1 MLPLKK
7 CKLGAMTVERLLV
20 DTNVLV
26 YHLGG
31 RAAATKAL
39 QGAEVHISFV
49 TEIELQSK
57 ASLTASDLG
66 LIQAAMVNYRISD
79 VNPSIKRIAGQLRR
93 QHGLKLADALIA
105 ATALHLNI
113 PLLTADG
120 GFERL
125 KELMEIRS
133 L

>member
-1 MLPLKK
+1 
-7 CKLGAMTVERLLV
+7 MTVERLLV

-31 RAAATKAL
+31 RQDATRAL
-39 QGAEVHISFV
+39 QDVEVHISFV

-57 ASLTASDLG
+57 ASLSAKDLMS
-66 LIQAAMVNYRISD
+66 IQAALANFRISD
-79 VNPSIKRIAGQLRR
+79 VNPSIKQLASTLRR
-93 QHGLKLADALIA
+93 EHGLKFADALVA
-105 ATALHLNI
+105 ATALHLNL

-125 KELMEIRS
+125 KGDLEDRS

>member
-1 MLPLKK
+1 
-7 CKLGAMTVERLLV
+7 MTAERILV

-31 RAAATKAL
+31 RSDATRAV
-39 QGAEVHISFV
+39 QGTEVHISFI

-57 ASLTASDLG
+57 ASLTGNDLK
-66 LIQAAMVNYRISD
+66 LIQAALVNYRISD
-79 VNPSIKRIAGQLRR
+79 INPTIKQLAAELRR
-93 QHGLKLADALIA
+93 QHGLKLADAIVA
-105 ATALHLNI
+105 ATALHLNL

-125 KELMEIRS
+125 KVVMDIRS

>member
-1 MLPLKK
+1 
-7 CKLGAMTVERLLV
+7 MTVERILV

-31 RAAATKAL
+31 RKDATRAL
-39 QGAEVHISFV
+39 QGVEVHVSFV

-57 ASLTASDLG
+57 PTLSEADLNH
-66 LIQAAMVNYRISD
+66 ISAALANYRISD
-79 VNPSIKRIAGQLRR
+79 VNPAIKQLASRLRR
-93 QHGLKLADALIA
+93 EHGLKFADALIA
-105 ATALHLNI
+105 ATALHLDL

-125 KELMEIRS
+125 KDVLNVRW

>member
-1 MLPLKK
+1 
-7 CKLGAMTVERLLV
+7 MTVERLLV

-31 RAAATKAL
+31 QADATNAL
-39 QGAEVHISFV
+39 QDREVHISFV

-57 ASLTASDLG
+57 ATLTPSDLAN
-66 LIQAAMVNYRISD
+66 IRAAVANYHISD
-79 VNPSIKRIAGQLRR
+79 VNPAIKRSAAELRR
-93 QHGLKLADALIA
+93 RHALKLADALVA
-105 ATALHLNI
+105 ATALHLGL

-125 KELMEIRS
+125 KGEMEIRS

>member
-1 MLPLKK
+1 
-7 CKLGAMTVERLLV
+7 MTVERLLV

-31 RAAATKAL
+31 RADATKAL
-39 QGAEVHISFV
+39 QDVEVHISFV

-57 ASLTASDLG
+57 ATLTQNDLSG
-66 LIQAAMVNYRISD
+66 IQVALMNYRISD
-79 VNPSIKRIAGQLRR
+79 VNPSIKRIASQLRR
-93 QHGLKLADALIA
+93 QHGSKLADALIA

-125 KELMEIRS
+125 KEVMEIRS

>member
-1 MLPLKK
+1 
-7 CKLGAMTVERLLV
+7 MTAERILV

-31 RAAATKAL
+31 RNDATRAL
-39 QGAEVHISFV
+39 QDVEVHISFI

-57 ASLTASDLG
+57 ASLTGSDLAS
-66 LIQAAMVNYRISD
+66 IQAALANFRISD
-79 VNPSIKRIAGQLRR
+79 VNPVIKQLASLLRR
-93 QHGLKLADALIA
+93 RHGLKLADAIVA
-105 ATALHLNI
+105 ATALHLDM
-113 PLLTADG
+113 PLLSADG

-125 KELMEIRS
+125 REVLDVRW

>member
-1 MLPLKK
+1 
-7 CKLGAMTVERLLV
+7 MTAERLLV

-31 RAAATKAL
+31 RLDATRAL
-39 QGAEVHISFV
+39 QNVEVHISFI
-49 TEIELQSK
+49 TEIELQCK
-57 ASLTASDLG
+57 ATLTDRDLAG
-66 LIQAAMVNYRISD
+66 IHAALANYRISD
-79 VNPSIKRIAGQLRR
+79 INPAIKQLTATLRR
-93 QHGLKLADALIA
+93 RNGLKLADAIVA
-105 ATALHLNI
+105 ATALHLNL

-125 KELMEIRS
+125 KDMMDVRS

>member
-1 MLPLKK
+1 
-7 CKLGAMTVERLLV
+7 MTAERILV

-31 RAAATKAL
+31 RADATRAVH
-39 QGAEVHISFV
+39 GFEVHISFI

-57 ASLTASDLG
+57 ATLTEADLRS
-66 LIQAAMVNYRISD
+66 IKAAMVNYRISD
-79 VNPSIKRIAGQLRR
+79 INPAIKQLAAQLRR
-93 QHGLKLADALIA
+93 SHGMKMADAIVA
-105 ATALHLNI
+105 ATALHLDM

-125 KELMEIRS
+125 KDVVELRS

>member
-1 MLPLKK
+1 
-7 CKLGAMTVERLLV
+7 MTVERLLL

-31 RAAATKAL
+31 RLDATRAL
-39 QGAEVHISFV
+39 QGKEVHISFV

-57 ASLTASDLG
+57 ATLSASDLASIHRA
-66 LIQAAMVNYRISD
+66 LANYRISD
-79 VNPSIKRIAGQLRR
+79 INPTIKQITAALRR
-93 QHGLKLADALIA
+93 RHGLKLADALVA
-105 ATALHLNI
+105 ATALHLDL

-120 GFERL
+120 GFDRL
-125 KELMEIRS
+125 KDELEVRW

>member
-1 MLPLKK
+1 
-7 CKLGAMTVERLLV
+7 MTVERLLV

-31 RAAATKAL
+31 RADATRAL
-39 QGAEVHISFV
+39 QDVEVHISFV

-57 ASLTASDLG
+57 ATLSAKDL
-66 LIQAAMVNYRISD
+66 LSIQAAMANFRISD
-79 VNPSIKRIAGQLRR
+79 VNPSIKQMAAALRR
-93 QHGLKLADALIA
+93 KHGLKFADALVA
-105 ATALHLNI
+105 ATALHLNL

-125 KELMEIRS
+125 KGEMEIRS

>member
-1 MLPLKK
+1 M
-7 CKLGAMTVERLLV
+7 MTAERLLV

-31 RAAATKAL
+31 RPDATRIL
-39 QGAEVHISFV
+39 QDVEVHISFV

-57 ASLTASDLG
+57 ATLTAGDLAS
-66 LIQAAMVNYRISD
+66 IQVALANYRISD
-79 VNPSIKRIAGQLRR
+79 INPAIKQLSAALRR
-93 QHGLKLADALIA
+93 RHGLKLADAIVA
-105 ATALHLNI
+105 ATALHLNL

-125 KELMEIRS
+125 KDMMDIRS

>member
-1 MLPLKK
+1 M
-7 CKLGAMTVERLLV
+7 AERILV

-31 RAAATKAL
+31 RSDATKRL

-57 ASLTASDLG
+57 ATLQDGDLEQIRTAL
-66 LIQAAMVNYRISD
+66 LNYRISD
-79 VNPSIKRIAGQLRR
+79 INPAIKQLAAELRR
-93 QHGLKLADALIA
+93 NNGLKLADALIA
-105 ATALHLNI
+105 ATAIYLDL

-125 KELMEIRS
+125 NEVMEVRS

>member
-1 MLPLKK
+1 MI
-7 CKLGAMTVERLLV
+7 VERLLV

-31 RAAATKAL
+31 RPDATRAL
-39 QGAEVHISFV
+39 QGKEVHISFV

-57 ASLTASDLG
+57 ASLTAADLG
-66 LIQAAMVNYRISD
+66 SIKVALSNYRISD
-79 VNPSIKRIAGQLRR
+79 LDPSIKEKAAALRR
-93 QHGLKLADALIA
+93 THGLKLADALIA
-105 ATALHLNI
+105 ATALRLDL

-120 GFERL
+120 GFERMRSIL
-125 KELMEIRS
+125 DIRS

>member
-1 MLPLKK
+1 
-7 CKLGAMTVERLLV
+7 MTVERILV

-31 RAAATKAL
+31 RTDATKAL
-39 QGAEVHISFV
+39 QGSEVHISFI
-49 TEIELQSK
+49 TEIELLSK
-57 ASLTASDLG
+57 ASLTEADLKN
-66 LIQAAMVNYRISD
+66 IRAAMAHYRISD
-79 VNPSIKRIAGQLRR
+79 VNPAIKQLAASLRR
-93 QHGLKLADALIA
+93 TYGLKLADAIVA

-120 GFERL
+120 GFERV
-125 KELMEIRS
+125 KDAVEVRS

>member
-1 MLPLKK
+1 
-7 CKLGAMTVERLLV
+7 MTAERILV

-31 RAAATKAL
+31 RADATQAL
-39 QGAEVHISFV
+39 QGVEVHISFI

-57 ASLTASDLG
+57 ASLTELDLKY
-66 LIQAAMVNYRISD
+66 IRAAMGNYRIND
-79 VNPSIKRIAGQLRR
+79 VNPAIKQLAAELRR
-93 QHGLKLADALIA
+93 TYSLKLADAIVA
-105 ATALHLNI
+105 ATALHLHI

-125 KELMEIRS
+125 KEVLELRT

>member
-1 MLPLKK
+1 
-7 CKLGAMTVERLLV
+7 MTAERLLV

-31 RAAATKAL
+31 RPDATRIL
-39 QGAEVHISFV
+39 QDVEVHISFV

-57 ASLTASDLG
+57 ATLTAGDLAS
-66 LIQAAMVNYRISD
+66 IQVALANYRISD
-79 VNPSIKRIAGQLRR
+79 INPAIKQLSAALRR
-93 QHGLKLADALIA
+93 RHGLKLADAIVA
-105 ATALHLNI
+105 ATALHLNL

-125 KELMEIRS
+125 KDMMDIRS

>member
-1 MLPLKK
+1 
-7 CKLGAMTVERLLV
+7 MTAERILV

-31 RAAATKAL
+31 RADATRAL
-39 QGAEVHISFV
+39 QGVEVHISFI

-57 ASLTASDLG
+57 ASLTELDLKH
-66 LIQAAMVNYRISD
+66 IRAAMGNYRISD
-79 VNPSIKRIAGQLRR
+79 VNPAIKQLAAELRR
-93 QHGLKLADALIA
+93 TYTLKLADAIVA

-125 KELMEIRS
+125 KEVLDIRT

>member
-1 MLPLKK
+1 
-7 CKLGAMTVERLLV
+7 MTAERLLV

-31 RAAATKAL
+31 RSDATNAL
-39 QGAEVHISFV
+39 QYKEVHISFI

-57 ASLTASDLG
+57 AALTANDLKQ
-66 LIQAAMVNYRISD
+66 IQAALTNYRISD
-79 VNPSIKRIAGQLRR
+79 INPSIKQLTAQLRR
-93 QHGLKLADALIA
+93 RHGLKLADAIVA
-105 ATALHLNI
+105 ATALHLGL

-125 KELMEIRS
+125 NKEMDIRS

>member
-1 MLPLKK
+1 
-7 CKLGAMTVERLLV
+7 MTAERLLV

-31 RAAATKAL
+31 RADATRAL
-39 QGAEVHISFV
+39 HGIEVHISFI

-57 ASLTASDLG
+57 TSLTSSDLI
-66 LIQAAMVNYRISD
+66 LIQAALGTYRISD
-79 VNPSIKRIAGQLRR
+79 VNPAIKQLAAQLRR
-93 QHGLKLADALIA
+93 RHGVKLADAIVA
-105 ATALHLNI
+105 ATALHLNL

-120 GFERL
+120 GFDRL
-125 KELMEIRS
+125 KDEMEIRS

>member
-1 MLPLKK
+1 
-7 CKLGAMTVERLLV
+7 MTVERLLV

-31 RAAATKAL
+31 RSDATRAL
-39 QGAEVHISFV
+39 QDVEVHISFV

-57 ASLTASDLG
+57 ATLSAKDL
-66 LIQAAMVNYRISD
+66 LSIQAAMANFRISD
-79 VNPSIKRIAGQLRR
+79 MNPSIKQMAAALRR
-93 QHGLKLADALIA
+93 KHGLKFADALVA
-105 ATALHLNI
+105 ATALHLNL

-125 KELMEIRS
+125 KGEMEIRS

>member
-1 MLPLKK
+1 
-7 CKLGAMTVERLLV
+7 MTGERILV

-31 RAAATKAL
+31 RVDATRAVH
-39 QGAEVHISFV
+39 GVEVHIPFI
-49 TEIELQSK
+49 TEIELLSK
-57 ASLTASDLG
+57 ASLTEVDLKN
-66 LIQAAMVNYRISD
+66 IRAAMANYRISD
-79 VNPSIKRIAGQLRR
+79 VNPSIKQLAAQLRR
-93 QHGLKLADALIA
+93 SHGLKLADAIVA
-105 ATALHLNI
+105 ATALHLDI

-125 KELMEIRS
+125 KDVVELRT

>member
-1 MLPLKK
+1 
-7 CKLGAMTVERLLV
+7 MTVERLLV

-31 RAAATKAL
+31 RTDATRAV
-39 QGAEVHISFV
+39 QGVEVHISFI

-57 ASLTASDLG
+57 ASLTETDLKY
-66 LIQAAMVNYRISD
+66 IKAAMANYRISD
-79 VNPSIKRIAGQLRR
+79 VNPAIKQLAAQLRR
-93 QHGLKLADALIA
+93 SHGLKLADAIVS
-105 ATALHLNI
+105 ATALHLKI

-125 KELMEIRS
+125 KDVVEIRT